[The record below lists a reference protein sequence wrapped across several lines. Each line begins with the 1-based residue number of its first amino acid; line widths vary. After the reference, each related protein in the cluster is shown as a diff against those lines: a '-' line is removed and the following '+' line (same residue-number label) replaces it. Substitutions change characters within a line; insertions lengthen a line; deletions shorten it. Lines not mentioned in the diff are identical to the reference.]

1 MGGGAEIGVEK
12 KPVIG
17 GVWCLSNTERLVMIP
32 LAPHT
37 ERERQRKGGRERH
50 IGGERDNGS
59 QREGRRVP
67 WRWRE
72 RRLKRPKQ
80 FEELSRRTRK
90 TSRKEQEK
98 HGEDDAKQTAIQGVR

>member
-1 MGGGAEIGVEK
+1 MGRGPEIGVEK

-37 ERERQRKGGRERH
+37 ERERQREGGRERH

-67 WRWRE
+67 WRRGE
-72 RRLKRPKQ
+72 RRLERPKQ
-80 FEELSRRTRK
+80 FEERSKK
-90 TSRKEQEK
+90 TSRKERGK
-98 HGEDDAKQTAIQGVR
+98 TRGGRR